1 VVNTPAVHGSIGYST
16 RLFPAMTLGCGAVGN
31 NVTSDNIGPQHL
43 MNVKRIAHESR
54 TVEPVTDRVPMPPRT
69 SSQRVATQAAV
80 AGAPDRALIARVVEQ
95 VLSQRGIPRGGSVKA
110 PVGIES
116 GSVARSAGSGTAPPL
131 AGRAESATSPG
142 LPADAAPVEVAEFVS
157 EADVLAAIARRAKIW
172 IGPGTIVTPSAREI
186 GTEKEVLIETDQTP
200 SRRAG

>member
-1 VVNTPAVHGSIGYST
+1 
-16 RLFPAMTLGCGAVGN
+16 
-31 NVTSDNIGPQHL
+31 
-43 MNVKRIAHESR
+43 
-54 TVEPVTDRVPMPPRT
+54 
-69 SSQRVATQAAV
+69 
-80 AGAPDRALIARVVEQ
+80 
-95 VLSQRGIPRGGSVKA
+95 
-110 PVGIES
+110 
-116 GSVARSAGSGTAPPL
+116 L